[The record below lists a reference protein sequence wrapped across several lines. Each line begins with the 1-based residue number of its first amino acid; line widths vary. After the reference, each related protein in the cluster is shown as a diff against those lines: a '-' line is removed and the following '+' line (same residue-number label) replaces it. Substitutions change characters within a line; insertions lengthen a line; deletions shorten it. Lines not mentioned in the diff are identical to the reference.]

1 MFWNLKRSGKL
12 SALAGLIVGG
22 FKLKK
27 DDAGE
32 EFGKTLEEIVRE
44 KISEYHYPVCFDFPV
59 GHQKN
64 NFALKCGV
72 THKLEVNTGGTSLKS
87 I

>member
-12 SALAGLIVGG
+12 DKLNGLIIGG
-22 FKLKK
+22 FKTKP

-32 EFGKTLEEIVRE
+32 EFGRSVYDIVNE
-44 KISEYHYPVCFDFPV
+44 VVKEFSYPVCFDFPV

-64 NFALKCGV
+64 NYALKCGIRHQLTV
-72 THKLEVNTGGTSLKS
+72 TSNQVKLEE
-87 I
+87 